1 MMKRLDF
8 EYRIQQ
14 TISDDDYEIIDYV
27 YSNHP
32 TFKEKS
38 DSENIDRIAI
48 LYKNFGMPVIKG
60 MVYMANQ
67 IKKLDIK
74 IQKLELELEKYK
86 KEKTEL
92 ENGSF
97 KIYINKGDK

>member
-1 MMKRLDF
+1 MALCKILSNTIRYIADSFDIYIDTSVDKKTMMKRLDF

-48 LYKNFGMPVIKG
+48 L
-60 MVYMANQ
+60 
-67 IKKLDIK
+67 
-74 IQKLELELEKYK
+74 
-86 KEKTEL
+86 
-92 ENGSF
+92 
-97 KIYINKGDK
+97 